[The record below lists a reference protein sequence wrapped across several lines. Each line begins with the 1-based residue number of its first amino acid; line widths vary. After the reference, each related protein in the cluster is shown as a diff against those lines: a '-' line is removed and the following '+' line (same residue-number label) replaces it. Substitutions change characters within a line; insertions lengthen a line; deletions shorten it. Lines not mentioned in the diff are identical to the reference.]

1 MTLRILTIIN
11 LLCLTA
17 AAYLG
22 VSLFYKALDR
32 RLSSTPVVSASVIP
46 QARVERERP
55 KAESHYRLILDRD
68 LFKTKAV
75 AAPAPEKKT
84 ELNLEALEQTQ
95 LKLKLWGTVTPPEE
109 ATEEGSGEASGEA
122 SREGDSGAQ
131 AYAVIEDT
139 ALRQQNLYR
148 KGDTVQNATVKAI
161 LREKVVLTVDGKDEI
176 LQMEKLEG
184 GPGGPVRRSL
194 GSGSVSASAASSRP
208 SRAQRITLRRSL
220 IEDSIRDITKLMT
233 QVKITPHMEDG
244 VPSGLALSNIQP
256 NSIFRRMGLRNGDVL
271 MGVDGQQIQSV
282 DDALRLYDNLKTAD
296 KVMVDLKRRGR
307 EKSIEYNV
315 R

>member
-1 MTLRILTIIN
+1 MTTRILTIVN

-32 RLSSTPVVSASVIP
+32 RIATTPVVTAAVRP
-46 QARVERERP
+46 QAKEARVRP
-55 KAESHYRLILDRD
+55 KAESHYRLILDRN

-75 AAPAPEKKT
+75 AAPVPEKKET
-84 ELNLEALEQTQ
+84 LNLEALEQTK
-95 LKLKLWGTVTPPEE
+95 LKLKLWGTVAPPE
-109 ATEEGSGEASGEA
+109 AVDQDQDTDAK
-122 SREGDSGAQ
+122 

-139 ALRQQNLYR
+139 TLRKQNLYR
-148 KGDTVQNATVKAI
+148 KGDSIQNASVKAI
-161 LREKVVLTVDGKDEI
+161 LWEKVILTVNGKDEI
-176 LQMEKLEG
+176 LEMEKLVSGKG
-184 GPGGPVRRSL
+184 GPIRRSA
-194 GSGSVSASAASSRP
+194 SSSVSARSS
-208 SRAQRITLRRSL
+208 SSGATRAQRITLKRSL
-220 IEDSIRDITKLMT
+220 IEDSIQDITKLMT

-244 VPSGLALSNIQP
+244 VPNGLALSNIQP

-296 KVMVDLKRRGR
+296 NVKVDLKRRGR
-307 EKSIEYNV
+307 EKAIEYRV
-315 R
+315 K

>member
-1 MTLRILTIIN
+1 MTTRILTIIN

-22 VSLFYKALDR
+22 VSLFYKSLDR
-32 RLSSTPVVSASVIP
+32 LLTTAPVVTAAMIP
-46 QARVERERP
+46 QAKVESERP
-55 KAESHYRLILDRD
+55 MAESYYRLILDRD

-95 LKLKLWGTVTPPEE
+95 LKLKLWGTVSQSEE
-109 ATEEGSGEASGEA
+109 ADQEG
-122 SREGDSGAQ
+122 GDAAK

-139 ALRQQNLYR
+139 TLRQQNLYR
-148 KGDTVQNATVKAI
+148 KGDTIQNATVKAI
-161 LREKVVLTVDGKDEI
+161 LREKVVLTVGGKDEI
-176 LQMEKLEG
+176 LEMEKLEG
-184 GPGGPVRRSL
+184 GPGGPVRGSL
-194 GSGSVSASAASSRP
+194 GSRSVSASAASSSP
-208 SRAQRITLRRSL
+208 QRAQRITLRRSL
-220 IEDSIRDITKLMT
+220 IEDSIQDITKLMT

>member
-1 MTLRILTIIN
+1 MTTRILTIVN

-32 RLSSTPVVSASVIP
+32 RLATTPAVTAAVIP
-46 QARVERERP
+46 QARETRVRP
-55 KAESHYRLILDRD
+55 KAESHYRLILDRN

-84 ELNLEALEQTQ
+84 ELNLEALEQTK
-95 LKLKLWGTVTPPEE
+95 LKLKLWGTVAPPED
-109 ATEEGSGEASGEA
+109 A
-122 SREGDSGAQ
+122 AQ
-131 AYAVIEDT
+131 DNDADAKAYAVIEDT
-139 ALRQQNLYR
+139 TLRKQNLYR
-148 KGDTVQNATVKAI
+148 KGDSIQNASVKAI
-161 LREKVVLTVDGKDEI
+161 LREKVILTVSGKDEI
-176 LQMEKLEG
+176 LEMEKLVSGKG
-184 GPGGPVRRSL
+184 GAIRRSA
-194 GSGSVSASAASSRP
+194 GSSSVSARSSAASTK
-208 SRAQRITLRRSL
+208 RAQRITLKRSL
-220 IEDSIRDITKLMT
+220 IEDSIQDITKLMT

-296 KVMVDLKRRGR
+296 NVMVDLKRRGR
-307 EKSIEYNV
+307 EKAIEYRV
-315 R
+315 K

>member
-1 MTLRILTIIN
+1 
-11 LLCLTA
+11 
-17 AAYLG
+17 
-22 VSLFYKALDR
+22 
-32 RLSSTPVVSASVIP
+32 
-46 QARVERERP
+46 
-55 KAESHYRLILDRD
+55 D

-75 AAPAPEKKT
+75 AAPTPEKKS
-84 ELNLEALEQTQ
+84 ELNLAALEQTQ
-95 LKLKLWGTVTPPEE
+95 LKLKLWGTVSPPEGAAGE
-109 ATEEGSGEASGEA
+109 TSEEAS
-122 SREGDSGAQ
+122 SEGDSGAD

-161 LREKVVLTVDGKDEI
+161 LRERVVLTVGGKDEI
-176 LQMEKLEG
+176 LEMEKLEG

-194 GSGSVSASAASSRP
+194 GSQSVSARAASSSPR
-208 SRAQRITLRRSL
+208 RAQRITLRRSL

-244 VPSGLALSNIQP
+244 VPSGLALSNIRP

-282 DDALRLYDNLKTAD
+282 DDALRLYENLKTAD
-296 KVMVDLKRRGR
+296 NVMVDLKRRGR
-307 EKSIEYNV
+307 EKSIEYRV

>member
-22 VSLFYKALDR
+22 VSLFYKTLDR
-32 RLSSTPVVSASVIP
+32 RLTATPVVSAAVIP

-75 AAPAPEKKT
+75 AAPAPEKKS
-84 ELNLEALEQTQ
+84 ELNLAALEQTQ
-95 LKLKLWGTVTPPEE
+95 LKLKLWGTVSPPE
-109 ATEEGSGEASGEA
+109 AASGEA
-122 SREGDSGAQ
+122 SSEGDSGAD

-161 LREKVVLTVDGKDEI
+161 LRERVVLTVGGKDEI
-176 LQMEKLEG
+176 LEMEKLEG

-194 GSGSVSASAASSRP
+194 GSRSVSARAASSSPR
-208 SRAQRITLRRSL
+208 RAQRITLRRSL

-296 KVMVDLKRRGR
+296 NVMVDLKRRGR
-307 EKSIEYNV
+307 EKSIEYRV

>member
-1 MTLRILTIIN
+1 MTTRILTIVN
-11 LLCLTA
+11 LLCLTV

-22 VSLFYKALDR
+22 VSLFYKVLGQ
-32 RLSSTPVVSASVIP
+32 RLSSAPVVTAAVIP
-46 QARVERERP
+46 QAKEERERP
-55 KAESHYRLILDRD
+55 KAESYYRLILERD
-68 LFKTKAV
+68 LFKTKAL
-75 AAPAPEKKT
+75 ATPAPEKQT
-84 ELNLEALEQTQ
+84 EINLDALEQTQ
-95 LKLKLWGTVTPPEE
+95 LKLKLWGTVAPPEGASEE
-109 ATEEGSGEASGEA
+109 AARG
-122 SREGDSGAQ
+122 GDSGANA

-148 KGDTVQNATVKAI
+148 TGDTVQNATVKAI
-161 LREKVVLTVDGKDEI
+161 LREKVVLTVNGKDEI
-176 LQMEKLEG
+176 LEMEKLEG
-184 GPGGPVRRSL
+184 GPGGPVR
-194 GSGSVSASAASSRP
+194 GSFAGRSVSATAASRSP
-208 SRAQRITLRRSL
+208 QRAQRITLRRSL

-282 DDALRLYDNLKTAD
+282 DDALRLYENLKTAD
-296 KVMVDLKRRGR
+296 NVMVDLKRRGR
-307 EKSIEYNV
+307 EKAIEYHV

>member
-1 MTLRILTIIN
+1 MTTRILTIVN

-32 RLSSTPVVSASVIP
+32 RFSSGPVVTAAVIP
-46 QARVERERP
+46 QAKVERERP
-55 KAESHYRLILDRD
+55 QAESHYRLILDRD
-68 LFKTKAV
+68 LFKTKA
-75 AAPAPEKKT
+75 APAPAPEKQT
-84 ELNLEALEQTQ
+84 ELNLAALEQTQ
-95 LKLKLWGTVTPPEE
+95 LKLKLWGTVAPPEDASEE
-109 ATEEGSGEASGEA
+109 APSESDG
-122 SREGDSGAQ
+122 GAK

-139 ALRQQNLYR
+139 TLRQQNLYR
-148 KGDTVQNATVKAI
+148 TGDTVQNATVKAI
-161 LREKVVLTVDGKDEI
+161 LREKVVLNVNGKDEI
-176 LQMEKLEG
+176 LEMEKLEG
-184 GPGGPVRRSL
+184 GRGGPVRRSV
-194 GSGSVSASAASSRP
+194 GSRSVSASAASGGPR
-208 SRAQRITLRRSL
+208 RAQRITLRRSL

-244 VPSGLALSNIQP
+244 VPSGLALSNIRP

-282 DDALRLYDNLKTAD
+282 DDALRLYENLKTAD
-296 KVMVDLKRRGR
+296 NVMVDLKRRGR
-307 EKSIEYNV
+307 EKAIEYRV

>member
-1 MTLRILTIIN
+1 MTTRILTIIN
-11 LLCLTA
+11 LACLTA

-32 RLSSTPVVSASVIP
+32 RLATAPVVTAAVIP
-46 QARVERERP
+46 QAKAQRERP
-55 KAESHYRLILDRD
+55 KAESHYGLILDRN

-84 ELNLEALEQTQ
+84 ELNLENLEQTQ
-95 LKLKLWGTVTPPEE
+95 LKLKLWGTVAPPKE
-109 ATEEGSGEASGEA
+109 AAQNEAA
-122 SREGDSGAQ
+122 DTR

-139 ALRQQNLYR
+139 TLRKQNLYR
-148 KGDTVQNATVKAI
+148 KGDSIQNATVKAI
-161 LREKVVLTVDGKDEI
+161 LREKVILNVNGKDEI
-176 LQMEKLEG
+176 LEMEKLVAG
-184 GPGGPVRRSL
+184 KGGPVPRSI
-194 GSGSVSASAASSRP
+194 SSRSVSASP
-208 SRAQRITLRRSL
+208 STGTTRAQRITLKRSL
-220 IEDSIRDITKLMT
+220 IEDSIQDITKLMT

-244 VPSGLALSNIQP
+244 VPDGLALSNIQP

-271 MGVDGQQIQSV
+271 KGVDGQEIQSV

-296 KVMVDLKRRGR
+296 TVMVELKRRGR
-307 EKSIEYNV
+307 EKSIEYRV